1 MSRVLKDPASGLS
14 HLAGAVLSVVGLAAL
29 LRVGIANHDVWQIVS
44 FAVFGG
50 SLILLYSASA
60 TYHLLN
66 VSTRAEVV
74 LRKLDHIMIF
84 VLIAGT
90 YTPVCLVAL
99 RGPTGYAML
108 AVIWSL
114 AVAGVFFKAFYLNA
128 PRWAYTGIYLLM
140 GWICVFAI
148 VPLARAVG
156 VRRLLWLFAG
166 AFSISRGSDIRLEE
180 TEPSSRVLGFHE
192 ISTSSYIGQLK
203 PLLLRLPARVAARR
217 SRDQKAA
224 APPLHY
230 GDCRRRAGSSSLGY
244 LHGPDVIRHDE
255 RCLRCSD
262 HIVHS
267 HSRGDFAQH
276 ESVGCKLD
284 DAHVGYEQVYFL
296 CRR

>member
-1 MSRVLKDPASGLS
+1 MSRVLRDPASGLS
-14 HLAGAVLSVVGLAAL
+14 HLAGAALSVVGLVVL
-29 LRVGIANHDVWQIVS
+29 LRVAVGNHDPWQIVS

-60 TYHLLN
+60 IYHLLN
-66 VSTRAEVV
+66 VPARAGVV

-99 RGPTGYAML
+99 RGPAGYAML

-114 AVAGVFFKAFYLNA
+114 AVAGVFFKVFYLNA

-166 AFSISRGSDIRLEE
+166 GVFYSVGAVIYGLKK
-180 TEPSSRVLGFHE
+180 PNLVPGWLGFHE
-192 ISTSSYIGQLK
+192 IFHIFIILGSLSHFYFVY
-203 PLLLRLPARVAARR
+203 LLA
-217 SRDQKAA
+217 
-224 APPLHY
+224 
-230 GDCRRRAGSSSLGY
+230 
-244 LHGPDVIRHDE
+244 
-255 RCLRCSD
+255 
-262 HIVHS
+262 
-267 HSRGDFAQH
+267 
-276 ESVGCKLD
+276 
-284 DAHVGYEQVYFL
+284 
-296 CRR
+296 